1 MQSRSAPNLTRMIG
15 RKLRS
20 LVGIYRA
27 SDAWPQGVVSFTFD
41 DFPKSALTAGGSILE
56 RHGARGTYYV
66 ASKLA
71 KTDGAVGRLF
81 DVEDISAAH
90 LNGHE
95 IGCHT
100 YTHLKCSEAEKSSM
114 ITEVRANAAALSS
127 MIKGFVPKNFAY
139 PYGAVSPLAKR
150 VLKPYFSSCRGIRP
164 GINEGTL
171 DLSELLANS
180 VYASTFDETRMC
192 GLIDQSSAVGGWL
205 IFYTH
210 DVCETPSPYGCKP
223 EQWETIVAYAT
234 KRTIVLPVR
243 DVLAGLGL

>member
-1 MQSRSAPNLTRMIG
+1 MQSRSAPNLSRMIG
-15 RKLRS
+15 RKIRS
-20 LVGIYRA
+20 LAGIYRA
-27 SDAWPQGVVSFTFD
+27 KDAWPQGVTSFTFD
-41 DFPKSALTAGGSILE
+41 DFPKSALAAGGSILE

-71 KTDGAVGRLF
+71 KSEGAVGRLF
-81 DVEDISAAH
+81 DLEDIAAAH
-90 LNGHE
+90 NNGHE

-100 YTHLKCSEAEKSSM
+100 YTHLRCSEAEKSSL
-114 ITEVRANAAALSS
+114 IGEVRANAAALSS
-127 MIKGFVPKNFAY
+127 VIKGFAPKNFAY

-164 GINEGTL
+164 GLNEGTL

-180 VYASTFDETRMC
+180 VYAATFDEARMRS
-192 GLIDQSSAVGGWL
+192 LVDQSCAVGGWL

-210 DVCETPSPYGCKP
+210 DVCETPSAYGCTP
-223 EQWETIVAYAT
+223 EQWEAIVAYTA
-234 KRTIVLPVR
+234 KRTTVLPVR